1 VQGDVQQQWA
11 DDSTLRGNATYLRN
25 GQDFDVGRVR
35 VAGCGFG

>member
-1 VQGDVQQQWA
+1 MQKY
-11 DDSTLRGNATYLRN
+11 STWLGTAGIVLGNATYLRN